1 MLKYHMSLVE
11 LCRIARMHP
20 LYCQWKVRHSHQRV
34 QNPLY
39 QAVHI
44 FFSLPEAVDDMR
56 CTRISLG
63 AFLVDLFPSLSP
75 PDFPS
80 RSVLFFASLR
90 LFMIRQPIQV
100 NKT

>member
-56 CTRISLG
+56 
-63 AFLVDLFPSLSP
+63 AQEY
-75 PDFPS
+75 
-80 RSVLFFASLR
+80 RSEHFWSIFFHPCLPQ
-90 LFMIRQPIQV
+90 FV
-100 NKT
+100 